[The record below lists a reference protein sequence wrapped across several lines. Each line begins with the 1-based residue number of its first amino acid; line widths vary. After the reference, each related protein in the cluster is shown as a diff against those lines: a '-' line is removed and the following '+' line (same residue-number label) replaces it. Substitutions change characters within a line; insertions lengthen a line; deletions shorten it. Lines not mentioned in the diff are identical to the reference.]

1 MKYYVATVIQEIEV
15 PVGNKGQVKTKK
27 LKEEILVG
35 ESTSVSIVEKKVG
48 ELMSANPNEWELTSV
63 RESRIVEVI

>member
-1 MKYYVATVIQEIEV
+1 MKYYVATVVQEIEI